1 MIISIGSSIYDTGDF
16 NVILHCCIDNGDC
29 EVGSWVLS
37 SFWGGVEGMV
47 KEGGQKVSEV
57 ICVVVF
63 GWEGGV
69 FLDGRDGVLQVF
81 NLLVDVYCLLV
92 IGNYHRRLFL

>member
-37 SFWGGVEGMV
+37 SFWGGVEVMV

-57 ICVVVF
+57 ICVVVV
-63 GWEGGV
+63 GWEGV
-69 FLDGRDGVLQVF
+69 FF
-81 NLLVDVYCLLV
+81 
-92 IGNYHRRLFL
+92 